1 MNKSKLRFEHKYLIV
16 YQTHRSADEIPYMVI
31 HFLQEFTYKIKIG
44 GTYASTLNFSTY
56 QVYYCCQI
64 STFKM
69 TSQVALRTFLRYV
82 IGISDADG
90 PDPAA
95 SRGAIQQEYLG
106 LFENLLEF
114 DKDGIKSLYASV
126 KKPGGKIEDPS
137 NAGHWL

>member
-1 MNKSKLRFEHKYLIV
+1 
-16 YQTHRSADEIPYMVI
+16 
-31 HFLQEFTYKIKIG
+31 
-44 GTYASTLNFSTY
+44 
-56 QVYYCCQI
+56 
-64 STFKM
+64 M
-69 TSQVALRTFLRYV
+69 TSQVAMRTFLRDV

-137 NAGHWL
+137 NAGHWLEYTSHLREAPSVGMFCSKDL